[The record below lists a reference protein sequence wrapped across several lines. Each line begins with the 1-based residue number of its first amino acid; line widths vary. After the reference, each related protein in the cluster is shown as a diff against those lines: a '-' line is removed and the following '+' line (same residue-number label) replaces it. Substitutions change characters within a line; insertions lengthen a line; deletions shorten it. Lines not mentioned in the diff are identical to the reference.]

1 MPSLNPSDDRPAA
14 DGCSSAPRD
23 GAEAP
28 VPARREY
35 WRSLNELQGSE
46 DFRAWMHREFPSNA
60 DLLEG
65 DDRRQF
71 MKLMGASF
79 ALAGLGA
86 AACRRIPEQKIV
98 PYATR
103 PQERIPGT
111 FINYASSV
119 ERGGIGHGVVVRSY
133 DARPVKIEG
142 NPDHP
147 TTVGGCDAITQS
159 EILGLYDPH
168 RSRTVHRD
176 GKASSAADFESWIA
190 EHGTTLGVNPTGTG
204 SMAVL
209 AEASGSPS
217 MARMRE
223 EFAARF
229 PQATWHEWEPID
241 GDAEREGTRIAFG
254 APHKALPMLEK
265 ADVIVCLDADPLHG
279 HSASTRLSRDWAVR
293 RRLEAKDA
301 SQQQLSR
308 VYCLEGIM
316 SVTGIMADDRIPVR
330 PGDVPAIAARLASRL
345 GVKIDGAIELA
356 ATRELEGIDLEIFEA
371 MVKDLES
378 HRGSGIVMAGE
389 GQSPVVH
396 ALAAAMNVALGNVG
410 KTVVY
415 TADSGDSRLASISS
429 LVKKLDQGIDTLVII
444 GGNPVYDAP
453 ADLDFPSAMKKASH
467 VVHLSYEQNETSLA
481 SEWHLPRTHFLE
493 SWGDTTAHDGMLA
506 MTQPLIEPMIDLAQ
520 KGWSPIE
527 LVAALC
533 GAEPSDGYSIVRAT
547 EAMRS
552 GTSGATFEAHWRTI
566 LDKGVVAGTTWP
578 VATPADF
585 EAGSIARAVAAT
597 IESRRGISPEDLEF
611 QFLSDSTVYDG
622 RFVNNGWLQELP
634 DSITKI
640 TWDNALLVSPS
651 LCKARGLSEGDL
663 VTLKVDGRSV
673 KAAVFPVPGMD
684 TRTMAM
690 AIGWGRGE
698 AAGPVGMDAGFDAYP
713 IRTTSTPWIASSGV
727 SIEPT
732 GEKYLFAQT
741 QDHGAADALNP
752 EVPEAGIQERLP
764 TLVRETTLDD
774 YRSHPDFAK
783 HRVHV
788 AHRLSLWEET
798 NLDGAKFRWAMT
810 VDLNTCTGC
819 GACITA
825 CQAENNIP
833 VVGKDQIARGRE
845 MHWMRIDRYFKG
857 TDPNR
862 PEAVFV
868 QPVMCMQCENAPCE
882 QVCPVAATVHDKDGL
897 NVMVYNR
904 CIGTRYCS
912 NNCPY
917 KVRRF
922 NWFDYWRRDPV
933 REQDGIFAVKPDYY
947 TSEGPNQWRRMQFNP
962 EVTVRTRGV
971 MEKCNFCTQRIQ
983 EAKIKYKNEW
993 ARRGGTEFSP
1003 DWSIPDGAIHCACA
1017 QACSTGAIVFGD
1029 LNDPKSEVSRLFSK
1043 QVAYELLEELNTKP
1057 RIRYLAR
1064 VSNPAVPMGSSD
1076 DGHGHGHGG
1085 HGHGDHGHDGHSGK
1099 DGHAAAAD
1107 LAEGVRS

>member
-1 MPSLNPSDDRPAA
+1 MPSLNQSDDQPTV
-14 DGCSSAPRD
+14 DGCGSTPRD
-23 GAEAP
+23 GGEAP
-28 VPARREY
+28 VVPARREY
-35 WRSLNELQGSE
+35 WRSLDDLKSSE

-103 PQERIPGT
+103 PQERIPGK
-111 FINYASSV
+111 FINYASSL
-119 ERGGIGHGVVVRSY
+119 ERGGVGHGIVVRSF

-142 NPDHP
+142 NPDHSA
-147 TTVGGCDAITQS
+147 TGGSDAITQS
-159 EILGLYDPH
+159 EILRLYDPH
-168 RSRTVHRD
+168 RSRQVLQN
-176 GKASSAADFESWIA
+176 GEASSAAEFESWIGKHA
-190 EHGTTLGVNPTGTG
+190 VDLGRNASGAG
-204 SMAVL
+204 SMAIL

-223 EFAARF
+223 ELAARF

-241 GDAEREGTRIAFG
+241 GDGEREGTRMAFG
-254 APHKALPMLEK
+254 APHRVQPMLEK
-265 ADVIVCLDADPLHG
+265 AEVVVCLDADPLHG
-279 HSASTRLSRDWAVR
+279 HAHATRLSKDWASR
-293 RRLEAKDA
+293 RRLDA
-301 SQQQLSR
+301 ENASEQKLSR
-308 VYCLEGIM
+308 VYSVEGIL

-330 PGDVPAIAARLASRL
+330 PGDVAAIAAALASRL
-345 GVKIDGAIELA
+345 GVKIDGVSDLA
-356 ATRELEGIDLEIFEA
+356 ATRKLEGVDAEIFEA
-371 MVKDLES
+371 MVKDLDS
-378 HRGSGIVMAGE
+378 NRGSGIVMAGE
-389 GQSPVVH
+389 GQPPVVH

-415 TADSGDSRLASISS
+415 TADSGEDRLASIGS
-429 LVKKLDQGIDTLVII
+429 LVKKLEQGIDTLVII

-453 ADLDFPSAMKKASH
+453 ADLDFASAMKKASH
-467 VVHLSYEQNETSLA
+467 VVHLSYEVNETSMA

-493 SWGDTTAHDGMLA
+493 SWGDTTAFDGMLS
-506 MTQPLIEPMIDLAQ
+506 MTQPLIEPMIDLSQ
-520 KGWSPIE
+520 KGWSGIE

-547 EAMRS
+547 EALRS
-552 GTSGATFEAHWRTI
+552 GTSGATFESHWRTI
-566 LDKGVVAGTTWP
+566 LDKGVVAGTTASV
-578 VATPADF
+578 VAPSDF
-585 EAGSIARAVAAT
+585 KAGEIGKSVAAAV
-597 IESRRGISPEDLEF
+597 ESRRGIGAEDLDF
-611 QFLSDSTVYDG
+611 QFLSDSSVYDG

-634 DSITKI
+634 DPITKI

-651 LCKARGLSEGDL
+651 LCKARGLREGDM

-673 KAAVFPVPGMD
+673 DAAVFPVPGMD
-684 TRTMAM
+684 QRTMAM

-713 IRTTSTPWIASSGV
+713 IRTTGTPWIASRKV
-727 SIEPT
+727 SIDST
-732 GEKYLFAQT
+732 GKTYAFAQT
-741 QDHGAADALNP
+741 QDHGAVDAIRP
-752 EVPEAGIQERLP
+752 SVPENGIQERLP

-774 YRSHPDFAK
+774 YRTHPDFAK

-845 MHWMRIDRYFKG
+845 MHWLRIDRYFKG

-947 TSEGPNQWRRMQFNP
+947 TSGGPNEWRRMQFNP

-971 MEKCNFCTQRIQ
+971 MEKCSFCTQRIQ
-983 EAKIKYKNEW
+983 EEKIKYKNEW
-993 ARRGGTEFSP
+993 ARKGGTEFSP
-1003 DWSIPDGAIHCACA
+1003 DWTIPDGAIQCACE

-1029 LNDPKSEVSRLFSK
+1029 LNDSQSKISKLFSK
-1043 QVAYELLEELNTKP
+1043 KVAYELLEELNTKP

-1064 VSNPAVPMGSSD
+1064 VTNPAVPLGTSED
-1076 DGHGHGHGG
+1076 GHGG
-1085 HGHGDHGHDGHSGK
+1085 HGDHSTDGNGHTAVD
-1099 DGHAAAAD
+1099 AD
-1107 LAEGVRS
+1107 ATEGARA